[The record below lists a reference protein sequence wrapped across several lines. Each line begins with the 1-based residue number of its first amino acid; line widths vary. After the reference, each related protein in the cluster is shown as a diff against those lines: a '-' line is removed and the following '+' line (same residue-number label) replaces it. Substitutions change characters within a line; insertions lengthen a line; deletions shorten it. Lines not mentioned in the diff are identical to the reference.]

1 MAGRQKNLAGRL
13 KRLRR
18 EGTGAGPA
26 GARVIGSE
34 PIETAGVEPASANT
48 QSSARKFALGRL
60 RERLQGRGQAYG
72 ESSSGPRTQPTCP
85 TQLGPPKDLVSWEA
99 THGTCQGREALL
111 SGTDMHGD
119 WRLQEAHL
127 ADPQALAIMAQ
138 DPRLLAASSGDA
150 LFLDTETTG
159 LAGGTGTWV
168 FMVGLGRFRPDGTF
182 ELWQGFLPGPEAEK
196 PFLHEVARRI
206 GEAGTL
212 VSFFGKSYDQHRLLD
227 RYRLHGLPSP
237 FENRRHL
244 DLYHPL
250 KRLCGGQGPG
260 PYGDHKLQTLE
271 RHLCGHQRVDDL
283 PGSAAPE
290 AWFDF
295 LRGDPHRLEGVFH
308 HNFLDVLSLVTLYGY
323 LGQALTGRRGDGRP
337 LSGSE
342 LLRTLALVKSSCKG
356 RDFSGALRLRGA
368 KDFPEGPLEQV
379 LLLDRL
385 RGECLLRTGA
395 TAEGEELLESVHLR
409 AQGAEE
415 PGERVKRS
423 ALESAQLLAR
433 SAAGRQE
440 LVRAAEAHQ
449 WAGTWLSRWPGLV
462 SHQHA
467 QERMGIRLDRSLLP
481 RPAPGA

>member
-1 MAGRQKNLAGRL
+1 M

-18 EGTGAGPA
+18 EETGAEPA
-26 GARVIGSE
+26 GARVIGPGSIE
-34 PIETAGVEPASANT
+34 PARVEPSSTNT
-48 QSSARKFALGRL
+48 QSSARKSALGRL

-72 ESSSGPRTQPTCP
+72 ESSSGPGTQPACP
-85 TQLGPPKDLVSWEA
+85 TQLGPPKDLVSWET

-119 WRLQEAHL
+119 WHLEEAHL
-127 ADPQALAIMAQ
+127 ADPKALAIMAQ

-206 GEAGTL
+206 GAAGTL

-227 RYRLHGLPSP
+227 RFRLHGLPSP

-271 RHLCGHQRVDDL
+271 RRLCGHQRVDDL

-323 LGQALTGRRGDGRP
+323 LGRALTGRRGDGQ
-337 LSGSE
+337 LLLGSE
-342 LLRTLALVKSSCKG
+342 LLRNLALVKSACKA
-356 RDFSGALRLRGA
+356 RDFSGALQLLGTT
-368 KDFPEGPLEQV
+368 DFPEGPLEQV

-395 TAEGEELLESVHLR
+395 TAEGEELLGLVHLR
-409 AQGAEE
+409 AQGAVE
-415 PGERVKRS
+415 PCEGVKRA
-423 ALESAQLLAR
+423 ALESAQMLAR
-433 SAAGRQE
+433 SAAKRQD

-449 WAGTWLSRWPGLV
+449 WAGTWLACWPGLA
-462 SHQHA
+462 SHAHA
-467 QERMGIRLDRSLLP
+467 QERMGVRLDRSLLQ
-481 RPAPGA
+481 RSATDA